1 MNLKIINNFFDNED
15 LKLISSLRLN
25 KKVENDKSVVYHNKI
40 TKDGQIESELFNKET
55 LKLLHEKYHPIA
67 LKILRELCPEK
78 IDLYE
83 YSEFHLV
90 ETGKDFH
97 FPIHDDIPNK
107 LLSGVVYIKP
117 EKNSGTIFYETKSG
131 RGKNTSIEWK
141 VNKAIFF
148 SRVERKTW
156 HSYSGDGKSNRITI
170 VYNLMTDDLKRVF
183 AIEKTNGFLGKLRNS
198 INPYL
203 FKFFKTTI

>member
-1 MNLKIINNFFDNED
+1 MNLKIIKNFFDTDD
-15 LKLISSLRLN
+15 LTLISSLNLN
-25 KKVENDKSVVYHNKI
+25 KKVTDKKSIVYHNKI
-40 TKDGQIESELFNKET
+40 TKDGQVKSDLFNPET
-55 LKLLHEKYHPIA
+55 LKLFQKKYHPVA
-67 LKILRELCPEK
+67 LGILKELCPEK
-78 IDLYE
+78 VDLYE

-90 ETGKDFH
+90 ETGKNFQ

-117 EKNSGTIFYETKSG
+117 EKNSGTVFYETKSG
-131 RGKNTSIEWK
+131 KGKKIIEWE

-170 VYNLMTDDLKRVF
+170 VYNLMTDDIKRVF
-183 AIEKTNGFLGKLRNS
+183 AVEKTNSILGKFRNF
-198 INPYL
+198 INPHL
-203 FKFFKTTI
+203 FKFFKITI